1 MAHFLL
7 LDDADWW
14 TALARQERCKAL
26 VSAWINAGSGR
37 TQTAH
42 RGSAVRWYE
51 IFDSLRISYYP
62 VTTERMIIFAISCS
76 AGPLEARLRAME
88 PTLAVRTMIL
98 RASSVDSHLKQARR
112 LQAVTDVEFPGNNS
126 SDLEVTKRW
135 RELRREVLYEYEY
148 I

>member
-1 MAHFLL
+1 
-7 LDDADWW
+7 
-14 TALARQERCKAL
+14 
-26 VSAWINAGSGR
+26 
-37 TQTAH
+37 
-42 RGSAVRWYE
+42 
-51 IFDSLRISYYP
+51 
-62 VTTERMIIFAISCS
+62 MIIFAISCS